1 MSKSKHFLDIT
12 DPTFVKDLKDSV
24 VHVNE
29 VVKHINAH
37 IQDAH
42 GIAGVT
48 LEVME
53 TKIRPDV
60 RTRKAYVDSG
70 DVMVIWFKDGIQK
83 SAMLEFKQ
91 RKSYGFKTL
100 ADFKYEDVYVDSL
113 YKLDRIRGRANT
125 LGYILTDQYMTC
137 IFSTCLNVFEKHMI
151 VKEQYF
157 RNRPCK
163 WCSLPKE
170 YFHEGMDQV
179 CKMIVHL
186 AAHYEEE
193 DMQVIQD
200 RKTQRQIKMAKSKI
214 KTLEMQLKTQRELLV
229 KLEKATPAVSPP
241 PPPPPPPIKSTT
253 PTCIREEAPFV
264 RFKRLKK

>member
-1 MSKSKHFLDIT
+1 MTKSKHFLDVT
-12 DPTFVKDLKDSV
+12 DPSFVQDLKDSI

-29 VVKHINAH
+29 VVKRINDH

-42 GIAGVT
+42 GIANIR

-60 RTRKAYVDSG
+60 RKRKSYSDSG
-70 DVMVIWFKDGIQK
+70 DVKVHWTKNGIAK

-91 RKSYGFKTL
+91 RKSYKFKSL
-100 ADFKYEDVYVDSL
+100 AEFKYNDVYVDSL
-113 YKLDRIRGRANT
+113 YKFDRIRARANT

-137 IFSTCLNVFEKHMI
+137 IFSTCLNVFEQHMI
-151 VKEQYF
+151 IKEQYF

-170 YFHEGMDQV
+170 YFHEGMDKV

-186 AAHYEEE
+186 AAHYDEE
-193 DMQVIQD
+193 DPQIIHD
-200 RKTQRQIKMAKSKI
+200 RKTQRSIKMTKSKI
-214 KTLEMQLKTQRELLV
+214 KTLEMQLQAQKQLLT
-229 KLEKATPAVSPP
+229 KLEATIPTPQLKPP
-241 PPPPPPPIKSTT
+241 PQLL
-253 PTCIREEAPFV
+253 RY
-264 RFKRLKK
+264 KRRK